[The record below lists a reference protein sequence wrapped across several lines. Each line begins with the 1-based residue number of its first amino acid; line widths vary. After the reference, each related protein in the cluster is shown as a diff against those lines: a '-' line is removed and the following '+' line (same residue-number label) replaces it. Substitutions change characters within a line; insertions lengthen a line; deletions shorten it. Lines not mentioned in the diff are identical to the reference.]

1 MENNKFLNVIGMMS
15 GTSID
20 GIDVSHLIT
29 DGLSTLKTKEHFF
42 YKYSKT
48 TFDMLS
54 KSIFKYN
61 EIRNDEAFINHLNKI
76 VTLEHINA
84 LKAFSPVDYCD
95 LIGFQTDYFSW
106 SKINLHY
113 NLVTQNYYLTIL
125 KNVVIT
131 LRNDI

>member
-29 DGLSTLKTKEHFF
+29 DGLSTLKKKEHFF
-42 YKYSKT
+42 INIQT

-84 LKAFSPVDYCD
+84 LKAFFLWIIVTS
-95 LIGFQTDYFSW
+95 LGFMDRLFFIIQR
-106 SKINLHY
+106 INSHY
-113 NLVTQNYYLTIL
+113 NLVIQNCYLTIL
-125 KNVVIT
+125 KKMLRIT
-131 LRNDI
+131 